1 MNEEL
6 MIYESDEFEDSE
18 QIEANPL
25 VEIAKKVN
33 EQMGGYEPSV
43 VSIGQI
49 AVMENN

>member
-33 EQMGGYEPSV
+33 EQMVDMNRALYLLDK
-43 VSIGQI
+43 
-49 AVMENN
+49 